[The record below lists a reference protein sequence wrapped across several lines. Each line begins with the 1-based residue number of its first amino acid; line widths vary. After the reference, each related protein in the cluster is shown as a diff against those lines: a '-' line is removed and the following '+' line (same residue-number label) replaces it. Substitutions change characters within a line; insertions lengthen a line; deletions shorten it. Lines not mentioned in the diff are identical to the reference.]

1 MWQKSSYCSLGTWAQ
16 DNLDNAKGIK
26 GIENYNQGGFNGK
39 DLIQFP
45 SLIEKEFRR
54 MREFDG
60 WSMSKSF
67 AATEKPRR
75 RKEPKLV

>member
-1 MWQKSSYCSLGTWAQ
+1 MSPRELRV
-16 DNLDNAKGIK
+16 DNAKGIK
-26 GIENYNQGGFNGK
+26 GLENYNQGAFNGK

-54 MREFDG
+54 MREFDE

-75 RKEPKLV
+75 RKEPQLV